1 MCMVG
6 AWMGNEGRGERLRSL
21 MRALHCP
28 TRWLIIDCIGEGAKS
43 TKEIQDCLRAQDE
56 ETTAPCLYYHL
67 SELKKAGVIEVAG
80 YKDEGGGAPEKVWRL
95 KSRRIVI
102 DLLEGVDG
110 RDRS

>member
-1 MCMVG
+1 MVG
-6 AWMGNEGRGERLRSL
+6 ECVGEEGRGKRLRSL

-28 TRWLIIDCIGEGAKS
+28 ARWLIIDCIGEGAKS
-43 TKEIQDCLRAQDE
+43 TKEIHECLRENDE

-95 KSRRIVI
+95 RSRRIVI
-102 DLLEGVDG
+102 DLVESRDG
-110 RDRS
+110 SDRS